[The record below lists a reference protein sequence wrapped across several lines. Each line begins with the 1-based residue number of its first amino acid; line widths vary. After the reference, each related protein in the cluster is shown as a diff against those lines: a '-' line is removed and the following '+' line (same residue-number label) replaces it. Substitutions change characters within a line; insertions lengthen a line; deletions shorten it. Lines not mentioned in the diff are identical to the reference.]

1 MQIRNSFLVLVILNL
16 ILISS
21 HSFGQEKPTI
31 MGKIVDGNNGEV
43 LRGASVVLVEVKK
56 GAYSDI
62 KGEFKVRNVEPG
74 VYTFKVSYIG
84 YQSKI
89 IENFEVKPVGNNKPL
104 TIFLILEAKQTKDV
118 IVTTTKATDN
128 ALAMLN
134 QRKNSAQVSDG
145 ISAEEIKKLPDGDAG
160 QALKRVS
167 GVTLVGDKFIYVR
180 GVSERYS
187 NTTLNGSSLATTEP
201 DKKSFSFDMFPADF
215 LENANIAKSFTPD
228 LPGNFAGGLVQLNTI
243 DFPTERKIKFNISN
257 SISDNVTFKDSKF
270 MTYTGGKN
278 DWMGL
283 DDGTRAFP
291 NNPLLSKGNFDRLK
305 QDMKSSDNNLLLSSQ
320 IKYQDAIQSF
330 NNGVWTQKN
339 IAAPMN
345 TGLNFSYLDIFEI
358 GGNDLGMSLAAV
370 YNYGYS
376 YNDIYRAN
384 INGDA
389 SKSIDDSRNGSQSTY
404 STNLGGIFNLAYKIG
419 NNNSISL
426 KNSYNV
432 SSDNESTIIVGQQA
446 ARNEAYKQYGFQFLE
461 KKLFASNFKA
471 EHTFEALGNSILDWN
486 LGFSNSQRNEPD
498 FRRVR
503 YSKSLNAPDSSYLVD
518 IGDLP
523 AGSGSSVGRFFSNLN
538 ETALSGGFNFNIPI
552 ETAKIKVG
560 LNYEDKRRD
569 FTARSMTIVKTYNV
583 LKKYVIIDGKDTLR
597 DTPVENIQDD
607 FDPIISS
614 KFGINSNMQE
624 LFNSQNFG
632 IHGLGYSEDT
642 QDRDSYRANE
652 NVLAAY
658 VMGSFNFTLFDAKLK
673 VVTGVRIE
681 NSRQELSSYYVDS
694 NIVNKKYNDLLPAL
708 SLVYELTP
716 EMNLRTS
723 LSQTLTRPSLREYAP
738 FTFYDFQ
745 SKVNVKGNSNLQR
758 ALIQNYDLRW
768 EWYPAL
774 GELFS
779 AGVFLKTFDNAIE
792 ETIEIVPGG
801 FNRTFGN
808 AQGVANNYGI
818 ELESR
823 KNLSFIN
830 ETLSDFA
837 FNINATFIK
846 SQVTIIQ
853 NTRTETRPM
862 WGQSPYTVNI
872 GLYYTNQ
879 NSGTTI
885 SLGYNTYGKRI
896 IQVADINV
904 FKFED
909 PHVYELSRNIIDFSV
924 SQVLFEK
931 LEAKLVFKDILAE
944 PLNWEQGGIKV
955 SSNLRG
961 RGVSL
966 SFGYAIK

>member
-1 MQIRNSFLVLVILNL
+1 MLSFKSFLIHIITCFILLSQSNY
-16 ILISS
+16 S
-21 HSFGQEKPTI
+21 QDKPTI
-31 MGKIVDGNNGEV
+31 VGKIIDYNTGEV
-43 LRGASVVLVEVKK
+43 LRGASVLLVEAKK
-56 GAYSDI
+56 GAYSDV
-62 KGEFKVRNVEPG
+62 KGEFKIKNVETG

-84 YQSKI
+84 YQPQI
-89 IENFEVKPVGNNKPL
+89 IERFEVKPVGNNKPT
-104 TIFLILEAKQTKDV
+104 TISLVLEATQTKDV
-118 IVTTTKATDN
+118 IVTTTRANDN

-134 QRKNSAQVSDG
+134 QRKNSSQVSDG
-145 ISAEEIKKLPDGDAG
+145 ISSEEIKKLPDGDAG

-215 LENANIAKSFTPD
+215 LENANVVKSFTPD

-243 DFPTERKIKFNISN
+243 DFPTERRVKFNLSN
-257 SISDNVTFKDSKF
+257 SISDNVTFKDNKF
-270 MTYTGGKN
+270 MTYSGGKN
-278 DWMGL
+278 DWMGI

-291 NNPLLSKGNFDRLK
+291 NNPLLSKSNFDRLR
-305 QDMKSSDNNLLLSSQ
+305 QDMRSSDNSILLNSQ
-320 IKYQDAIQSF
+320 LKYQEAIQSF
-330 NNGVWTQKN
+330 NNGVWSQKN

-345 TGLNFSYLDIFEI
+345 TGLNFSYLDIFEVA
-358 GGNDLGMSLAAV
+358 GNDLGMSAAAV

-419 NNNSISL
+419 SNNSISL

-432 SSDNESTIIVGQQA
+432 SSDNESTIVIGQQA
-446 ARNEAYKQYGFQFLE
+446 GKNESYKQFGFQFLE
-461 KKLFASNFKA
+461 KKLFASNLKA
-471 EHTFEALGNSILDWN
+471 EHTFEALGNSSLDWN

-503 YSKSLNAPDSSYLVD
+503 YSKPIGAPDSTYLVD

-538 ETALSGGFNFNIPI
+538 ESAYSSGFNFNIPI
-552 ETAKIKVG
+552 ETAKLKFGV
-560 LNYEDKRRD
+560 NYEAKDRD
-569 FTARSMTIVKTYNV
+569 FTARSMTIVKSYNV
-583 LKKYVIIDGKDTLR
+583 LRKYIIIDGLDTLR
-597 DTPVENIQDD
+597 DTPVENLQDD
-607 FDPIISS
+607 FDPTVSG
-614 KFGINSNMQE
+614 KFGINSNMHE

-632 IHGLGYSEDT
+632 VHGLGYSEDS

-658 VMGSFNFTLFDAKLK
+658 VMGSFNFTMFDAKFRA
-673 VVTGVRIE
+673 VTGLRIE
-681 NSRQELSSYYVDS
+681 NSQQNLTSYYVDS
-694 NIVNKKYNDLLPAL
+694 NIVNKKYNDFLPAL
-708 SLVYELTP
+708 SLVYELSS

-723 LSQTLTRPSLREYAP
+723 LAQTLTRPSLREYAP

-745 SKVNVKGNSNLQR
+745 SKLNVKGNPNLQR
-758 ALIQNYDLRW
+758 ALIQNYDVRW
-768 EWYPAL
+768 EWYPNL
-774 GELFS
+774 GEMFS
-779 AGVFLKTFDNAIE
+779 VGTFLKTFNNAIE
-792 ETIEIVPGG
+792 ETIEITPGG

-808 AQGVANNYGI
+808 AQGIANNYGV
-818 ELESR
+818 ELEAR
-823 KNLSFIN
+823 KSLSFI
-830 ETLSDFA
+830 TDMLSDFA
-837 FNINATFIK
+837 FNVNASIVK
-846 SQVTIIQ
+846 SQVTITQ
-853 NTRTETRPM
+853 NTKTETRPM
-862 WGQSPYTVNI
+862 WGQSPYTVNV

-879 NSGTTI
+879 NTGTSF

-904 FKFED
+904 FKFD
-909 PHVYELSRNIIDFSV
+909 NPHVYELSRNIVDV
-924 SQVLFEK
+924 SISQLFFER
-931 LEAKLVFKDILAE
+931 LEAKLVLKDILAE

-961 RGVSL
+961 RGVAL
-966 SFGYAIK
+966 SFGYAFK